1 MIKWLKKLVKGS
13 DFVVTKKKISVIA
26 LDPRAG
32 KSYGEDIAGLFSDV
46 ADISVFSMLD
56 GSAAGVLERADLF
69 VASTDAYGSP
79 EELAKHIPLD
89 SQTMAIEVSF
99 RWSELRKLKELPA
112 GSKVLFVNMTETMAR
127 EAIAQ
132 LEQFGITHIHWI
144 PFYPGASLEE
154 DVHIAVTPD
163 EMRYV
168 PPKMETVIDIGQR
181 VCTSGMMIEI
191 ALRLGLESLLEGPA
205 FQEYARSVATSN
217 YSFDQMFARSV
228 RLESLFH
235 ILLESLEDG
244 VIGMGE
250 VADPAECAKI
260 AALGIDFLAAGI
272 GNIHGIYPA
281 NWKGL
286 DFEALER
293 IHQATNN
300 IPLVLHGGTGIPDEM
315 VQKAIRLG
323 VSKINVNTDC
333 QLVFA
338 EATRKY
344 IEAGKDQQGKGYDP
358 RKLLKPGADAIMDKV
373 KEKIELF
380 GSANKA

>member
-154 DVHIAVTPD
+154 DVISP
-163 EMRYV
+163 
-168 PPKMETVIDIGQR
+168 
-181 VCTSGMMIEI
+181 
-191 ALRLGLESLLEGPA
+191 
-205 FQEYARSVATSN
+205 
-217 YSFDQMFARSV
+217 
-228 RLESLFH
+228 
-235 ILLESLEDG
+235 
-244 VIGMGE
+244 
-250 VADPAECAKI
+250 
-260 AALGIDFLAAGI
+260 
-272 GNIHGIYPA
+272 
-281 NWKGL
+281 
-286 DFEALER
+286 
-293 IHQATNN
+293 
-300 IPLVLHGGTGIPDEM
+300 
-315 VQKAIRLG
+315 
-323 VSKINVNTDC
+323 
-333 QLVFA
+333 
-338 EATRKY
+338 
-344 IEAGKDQQGKGYDP
+344 
-358 RKLLKPGADAIMDKV
+358 
-373 KEKIELF
+373 
-380 GSANKA
+380 